1 MSFGGM
7 EPGDFRKIL
16 MYNKDRV
23 FAFAMTLG
31 TVTDEW
37 YANGAGAINY
47 GFPVIADTDIP
58 EILPTGIC
66 TYEHVVSNIPH
77 DQIVSQGDRGPGPQG
92 DGDRGARADGLRPG
106 LRG

>member
-1 MSFGGM
+1 
-7 EPGDFRKIL
+7 
-16 MYNKDRV
+16 MYNKDRD

-47 GFPVIADTDIP
+47 GFPVIADTYIR

-66 TYEHVVSNIPH
+66 TYEHVVRHPARP
-77 DQIVSQGDRGPGPQG
+77 DREQGDRGPGPQG
-92 DGDRGARADGLRPG
+92 DGDRGAGAHGLRPG